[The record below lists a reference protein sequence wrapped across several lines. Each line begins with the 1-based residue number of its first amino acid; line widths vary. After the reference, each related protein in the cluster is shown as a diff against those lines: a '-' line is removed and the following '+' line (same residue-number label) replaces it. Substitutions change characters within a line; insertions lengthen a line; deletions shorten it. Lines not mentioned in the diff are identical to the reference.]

1 MKTDIHPK
9 MNNVIFID
17 SSTGDEFVT
26 KSTLTSKETK
36 EVDGVT
42 YYVVHLE
49 VSSKSHPF
57 YIANNS
63 VDTQGRVDKFRKK
76 WKWPKNFK
84 KHAKTNKNT
93 QQFNSGPRK
102 LGL

>member
-1 MKTDIHPK
+1 MKTDIHPQ
-9 MNNVIFID
+9 MNNVLFID
-17 SSTGDEFVT
+17 STTGDEFVS

-57 YIANNS
+57 YTGKQAL

-76 WKWPKNFK
+76 MEMAK
-84 KHAKTNKNT
+84 KLQEARQNK
-93 QQFNSGPRK
+93 
-102 LGL
+102 

>member
-17 SSTGDEFVT
+17 STTGDEFVS
-26 KSTLTSKETK
+26 KSTLTSKDTK

-42 YYVVHLE
+42 YYVVNLE

-57 YIANNS
+57 YTGKQTL

-76 WKWPKNFK
+76 QEM
-84 KHAKTNKNT
+84 AKRLQEARQSK
-93 QQFNSGPRK
+93 
-102 LGL
+102 

>member
-9 MNNVIFID
+9 MNKVIFID

-57 YIANNS
+57 YTGKQTL

-76 WKWPKNFK
+76 MEMAK
-84 KHAKTNKNT
+84 KLQEARQNK
-93 QQFNSGPRK
+93 
-102 LGL
+102 

>member
-9 MNNVIFID
+9 MNNVIVID

-57 YIANNS
+57 YTGKQTL

-76 WKWPKNFK
+76 MEMAK
-84 KHAKTNKNT
+84 KLQEA
-93 QQFNSGPRK
+93 RK
-102 LGL
+102 AA

>member
-57 YIANNS
+57 YTGKQTL

-76 WKWPKNFK
+76 MEMAK
-84 KHAKTNKNT
+84 KLHEARQNK
-93 QQFNSGPRK
+93 
-102 LGL
+102 

>member
-57 YIANNS
+57 YTGKQTL

-76 WKWPKNFK
+76 MEMAK
-84 KHAKTNKNT
+84 KLQEARQNK
-93 QQFNSGPRK
+93 
-102 LGL
+102 